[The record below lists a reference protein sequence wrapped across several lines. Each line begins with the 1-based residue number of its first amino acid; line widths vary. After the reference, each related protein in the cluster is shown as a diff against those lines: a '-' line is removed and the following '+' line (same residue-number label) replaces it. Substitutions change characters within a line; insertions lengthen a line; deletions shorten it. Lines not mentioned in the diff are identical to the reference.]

1 VAQRLLRTAY
11 DAAPI
16 HPGPEEIWQ
25 KKIKTSRR
33 TSWLWIRGYYR
44 RQEDIE
50 KRSLLKIDLPLFDS
64 ANRCIGNFVLMKDI
78 RVEPV
83 SPYIL
88 RRVEQLR
95 RAMAGVLEKLRRE
108 EEGLMG
114 NG

>member
-1 VAQRLLRTAY
+1 
-11 DAAPI
+11 
-16 HPGPEEIWQ
+16 
-25 KKIKTSRR
+25 
-33 TSWLWIRGYYR
+33 
-44 RQEDIE
+44 
-50 KRSLLKIDLPLFDS
+50 
-64 ANRCIGNFVLMKDI
+64 MKDI

-83 SPYIL
+83 SPYTL